1 MWQIYYQFG
10 WHSIRNLTDEQ
21 FEDTKKFYK
30 LFETAPDFYQNRR
43 GDIYAWKLK
52 GATENGNVAE
62 Q

>member
-1 MWQIYYQFG
+1 MYQIYLAFG
-10 WHSIRNLTDEQ
+10 YHNIYDYTDEQ

-43 GDIYAWKLK
+43 GDIYAWKK
-52 GATENGNVAE
+52 EGEKENENVAE